1 MSMYAVVAAG
11 GRQHKVTLGEVIRT
25 DRLGEPGS
33 SVALRP
39 LLLVDGETVLASPE
53 ELSPVEVTGEIL
65 REARGEKITGF
76 KYKSKSNQRRRW
88 GHRQRHS
95 LVRITKID
103 RS

>member
-1 MSMYAVVAAG
+1 MSMYAVVSAG
-11 GRQHKVTLGEVIRT
+11 GSQHKVRLGEVIRT

-33 SVALRP
+33 LVSLRP

-53 ELSPVEVTGEIL
+53 ELSPVEVTGEIIS
-65 REARGEKITGF
+65 EALGKKITGF

-95 LVRITKID
+95 LVCITKID